1 MRDIFPDDPVSRN
14 SSSQNPIAAAAPS
27 YTQAARL
34 PKKKTPPGIG
44 RRRHGVLFYSAN
56 IPRSSFSVNAA
67 ALTSISYSV
76 YVSVVRSASAPV
88 RNRSVCGEDIVFL
101 ITRCVTRSPPIT
113 RLCHHKREKTQGR
126 QGKKGNCAKIIRTC
140 SQKTNTEA
148 FKERRAPRVNS
159 DKGKWRFTAE
169 QIVKRSSF

>member
-1 MRDIFPDDPVSRN
+1 MLSR
-14 SSSQNPIAAAAPS
+14 ICKD
-27 YTQAARL
+27 TE
-34 PKKKTPPGIG
+34 KC
-44 RRRHGVLFYSAN
+44 VLFT
-56 IPRSSFSVNAA
+56 SSGFRA
-67 ALTSISYSV
+67 
-76 YVSVVRSASAPV
+76 
-88 RNRSVCGEDIVFL
+88 
-101 ITRCVTRSPPIT
+101 IT

-126 QGKKGNCAKIIRTC
+126 QGKKGNYAKIIRTC